1 MASADAHT
9 PAESG
14 DEDTSTNPPSLTRR
28 QFVAGT
34 AGAAATAAAGGFS
47 TTATAETDE
56 PVETADTAESPHQ
69 LPADGK
75 PPYGRARISTEGY
88 RELAEAE
95 RAQQQKGNT
104 LQFSKRVDAVK
115 DLGLDPTGS
124 QPIEDTLNSKM
135 ESGMLVVLPPGTYR
149 ATDEIRP
156 GVEGKCG
163 IVGAG
168 YKKSKQPPKP
178 GNNSVVINVESDGPI
193 TLFNIGPVSAGLFGN
208 VVIDQRKPRPHGG
221 VTVRSSGN
229 VRVRDIRIV
238 GAQTQVT
245 GADDNPGF
253 FTPMAKGSDSLVV
266 FERCIARGGGIPGTK
281 NIGGTF
287 GVGVFGRQ
295 GPRGTVVL
303 KDCIVENMADNGI
316 YGARTGAKVRVLGGL
331 YRNND
336 VSQAR
341 VNGDARIDGVDVVI
355 DEKHYSGLKSKSY
368 GQERGPGWPATN
380 GIKIETKSSISEG
393 TGTPVK
399 NCNLVAKTVSDTS
412 TLGSLV
418 HIWDSA
424 GAVTLENTRITNN
437 LPGTTSVYA
446 EEPGSGTYAA
456 APKPWR
462 FMMKNSVVQGK
473 GAGQDGPAVDI
484 RGRPRSLV
492 TGTCFKYP
500 GASKD
505 DIDGAGVSSCGFG
518 KNCTSAGLKA
528 PKKVGSGGNSGTIP
542 VNVSYNGSASAS
554 TGSSG
559 GRLLGWA
566 GKLLAGMAVAPLIAV
581 AITVLPI
588 ILGLLVIGG
597 VTFGGLFLFFKKFAG

>member
-9 PAESG
+9 SGESG
-14 DEDTSTNPPSLTRR
+14 DEATSEELPAVTRR
-28 QFVAGT
+28 QFVAG
-34 AGAAATAAAGGFS
+34 AAALTAAGGFS
-47 TTATAETDE
+47 TAATA
-56 PVETADTAESPHQ
+56 ADTAETVDAPDTTHQ
-69 LPADGK
+69 LPADGE
-75 PPYGRARISTEGY
+75 PPYGAARISTDGY

-104 LQFSKRVDAVK
+104 LQFSKKVNAVK
-115 DLGLDPTGS
+115 DLGLDPNGNE
-124 QPIEDTLNSKM
+124 PIEPVLNSKI
-135 ESGMLVVLPPGTYR
+135 ESGMLVVMPPGTYQ
-149 ATDEIRP
+149 ATGEVRP
-156 GVEGKCG
+156 GVEGKYG
-163 IVGAG
+163 IVGKG
-168 YKKSKQPPKP
+168 YQKSKQPPKP
-178 GNNSVVINVESDGPI
+178 GKNSVVIKVESDGPI
-193 TLFNIGPVSAGLFGN
+193 KLFNIGPVSEGLFGN
-208 VVIDQRKPRPHGG
+208 FVIDQRKPRPHGG
-221 VTVRSSGN
+221 VCARSSGN

-253 FTPMAKGSDSLVV
+253 FTPMAKGGDSLIVM
-266 FERCIARGGGIPGTK
+266 ERCIARGGGIPGTK

-303 KDCIVENMADNGI
+303 KDCVIENMADNGI
-316 YGARTGAKVRVLGGL
+316 YGARTAAKVRVLGGL

-341 VNGDARIDGVDVVI
+341 VNGDARVDGVDVVI

-393 TGTPVK
+393 TGTPVV

-412 TLGSLV
+412 ALGSLV

-424 GAVTLENTRITNN
+424 GAVTLDNTRLTNHIS
-437 LPGTTSVYA
+437 GTTSVFA

-462 FMMKNSVVQGK
+462 FMMKNSAVQGK

-505 DIDGAGVSSCGFG
+505 DIDGAAVSNCGFG
-518 KNCTSAGLKA
+518 KTCTSAGLRA
-528 PKKVGSGGNSGTIP
+528 LKKVGSGGKLSTIP
-542 VNVSYNGSASAS
+542 VNVSYTSSTSTAS
-554 TGSSG
+554 SSG
-559 GRLLGWA
+559 GGGLLGWA
-566 GKLLAGMAVAPLIAV
+566 GKLLAGMAVLPLIAV

-597 VTFGGLFLFFKKFAG
+597 VTFGGLFLFFKKLAD